1 MKKDWIARELTM
13 EIVVGVFIVMI
24 FLGLGYF
31 TIMLSKE
38 TWLGNKHKLEVVFQ
52 DVMGLR
58 EGDNVV
64 VRGMPVGKIKG
75 MHLEEDGVHVL
86 TVFNSGIKP
95 AMKTDYRIT
104 IVATSILGGR
114 YLMIDEGSDAAAK
127 IEDKSHLY
135 DGQLPYDLIADAAE
149 LMHAV
154 RAGVVE
160 GGIVEN
166 FQTSSDAICEIVD
179 RLRRGKGTL
188 GRMLAEDDQLYDD
201 MTAAVASLKRI
212 SERVEKGE
220 GTVGKL
226 FASDDQ
232 LYRDFAGTVASLNR
246 ISSSIEKGEGSIGKL
261 VSDDALYLEVKGAVE
276 DVRAAI
282 DDMRETTPVATFTS
296 IFFGAF

>member
-1 MKKDWIARELTM
+1 MKKDWIARELTI

-75 MHLEEDGVHVL
+75 MNLEEDGVHIL
-86 TVFNSGIKP
+86 TVFNVGVEP
-95 AMKTDYRIT
+95 VMKQDYRIT
-104 IVATSILGGR
+104 IIATSILGGR
-114 YLMIDEGSDAAAK
+114 YLMIDEGSEDAAEIK
-127 IEDKSHLY
+127 DKSYLY
-135 DGQLPYDLIADAAE
+135 EGQQPYDLIADAAE

-160 GGIVEN
+160 GGIVDN
-166 FQTSSDAICEIVD
+166 FKDASDAMREIAE
-179 RLRRGKGTL
+179 RLRKGKGTL
-188 GRMLAEDDQLYDD
+188 GRLLAEDDQLYND
-201 MTAAVASLKRI
+201 MAAAVASLKQI
-212 SERVEKGE
+212 SARVEKGE
-220 GTVGKL
+220 GTIGKL
-226 FASDDQ
+226 FGTDEQ
-232 LYRDFAGTVASLNR
+232 LYKDISGTVASLKR
-246 ISSSIEKGEGSIGKL
+246 ITSSIDNGEGSIGKL
-261 VSDDALYLEVKGAVE
+261 VRDDALYEEVKGAVE
-276 DVRAAI
+276 EMRAAI